1 MSFSLPPIVF
11 VGGGNMASA
20 IVGRLLRQGAPAAD
34 ITVIEPLAAQAQALR
49 ERLGVAALPDA
60 EAARAALAQAALVV
74 WAVKPQVLAQA
85 AAPVAPHAR
94 QALHLS
100 VAAGIGT
107 DSLARWLGTPR
118 VIRAMPNTPALAGR
132 GMTGLYARPE
142 TSEADRALACRMC

>member
-20 IVGRLLRQGAPAAD
+20 IAGGLLRQGAPAAD
-34 ITVIEPLAAQAQALR
+34 ITVIEPQAAQAQALR

-100 VAAGIGT
+100 VASARTAWPAGW
-107 DSLARWLGTPR
+107 AR
-118 VIRAMPNTPALAGR
+118 RA
-132 GMTGLYARPE
+132 
-142 TSEADRALACRMC
+142 